1 MTLRQVLEGVKLR
14 SPLSPDL
21 AEKIVAG
28 IEYDSRRLKKDNG
41 KDNARDFVFFAFAGS
56 RTDGR
61 RFVEH
66 AAAQGAFAFLSELPA
81 PAEVSESIASRWIEV
96 EHGRQALATAARN
109 FYRKPDERVLF
120 TGITGTNGKTTTAY
134 LVDAILREAGFVT
147 ALIGT
152 IESRL
157 AGERREVVNTTPES
171 LDIMRF
177 AAELEERAHQDN
189 QGKKQALTM
198 EVSSHALALGRVF
211 GIRFHTAV
219 LTNLT
224 REHLD
229 FHHTMD
235 EYAAAKRRLFA
246 PIDFPGPQWS
256 VLNADDPASSAM
268 APGGRILWYGISPGA
283 QIRAENVVTN
293 FEGLRFDLIYE
304 GARQPIESG
313 LIGRFNVMN
322 ILAAAGVGIS
332 YGIDLDTIARGIA
345 ACGSVP
351 GRFERIDEGQPFLV
365 AVDYA
370 HTDDAL
376 RNAIQVARELVTRVQ
391 VGEKVSSG
399 RVITVFGCGG
409 DRDRTKRPLM
419 GMAAGE
425 LSDYVVLTSDNPR
438 SEDPLDIMN
447 DALVGLRRFDT
458 PHVVEPDRPKAIRH
472 AIERAAAGDVVLIAG
487 KGHET
492 YQVLKDRTI
501 HFDDRETAREVLR
514 SIGYEAPGF
523 DEPGGSP
530 ERTQETRRQSGTDA
544 KDAESE

>member
-1 MTLRQVLEGVKLR
+1 MRLGQVLEGVQLR
-14 SPLSPDL
+14 SQLSPDL
-21 AEKIVAG
+21 AGKTVAG
-28 IEYDSRRLKKDNG
+28 IEYDSRRVQKG
-41 KDNARDFVFFAFAGS
+41 FVFFAFAGS
-56 RTDGR
+56 HVDGR
-61 RFVEH
+61 RFAED
-66 AAAQGAFAFLSELPA
+66 AAARGAFAFVSELPA
-81 PAEVSESIASRWIEV
+81 PPESGLSASWIEV

-134 LVDAILREAGFVT
+134 LIDSILTQAGLT
-147 ALIGT
+147 TGLIGT

-157 AGERREVVNTTPES
+157 AGEHRDAANTTPES
-171 LDIMRF
+171 LDLMRF
-177 AAELEERAHQDN
+177 AAELEQRGLQT
-189 QGKKQALTM
+189 GKRPALTM

-219 LTNLT
+219 FTNLT
-224 REHLD
+224 RDHLD
-229 FHHTMD
+229 FHRTMD

-246 PIDFPGPQWS
+246 PVASPSPQWS
-256 VLNADDPASSAM
+256 VLNADDPASSGM
-268 APGGRILWYGISPGA
+268 AVANQAPERLLWYGLSETA
-283 QIRAENVVTN
+283 QIRAENIASS
-293 FEGLRFDLIYE
+293 FEGLRFDLMYQ

-313 LIGRFNVMN
+313 LVGRFNVSN
-322 ILAAAGVGIS
+322 ILAASGVGIS
-332 YGIDLDTIARGIA
+332 YGIDLGTIARGIA
-345 ACGSVP
+345 ACRSVP
-351 GRFERIDEGQPFLV
+351 GRFERIAENQPFLV

-376 RNAIQVARELVTRVQ
+376 RNAILVARELSATAQ
-391 VGEKVSSG
+391 GGTQPG
-399 RVITVFGCGG
+399 RVITLFGCGG

-458 PHVVEPDRPKAIRH
+458 PHVVEPDRGQAIR
-472 AIERAAAGDVVLIAG
+472 RALEQAAPGDVVLIAG

-501 HFDDRETAREVLR
+501 HFDDREVAREALR
-514 SIGYEAPGF
+514 SMGF
-523 DEPGGSP
+523 G
-530 ERTQETRRQSGTDA
+530 QSGVRSQST
-544 KDAESE
+544 KDVESE